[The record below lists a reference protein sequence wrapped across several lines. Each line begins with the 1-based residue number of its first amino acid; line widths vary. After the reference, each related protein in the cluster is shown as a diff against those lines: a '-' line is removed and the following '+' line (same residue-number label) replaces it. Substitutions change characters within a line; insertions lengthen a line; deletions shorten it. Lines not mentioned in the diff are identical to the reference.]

1 MTYEPDAWIAA
12 LFRDA
17 GISAAAAR
25 IHATVDRFDNA
36 MLAAAATAVPDNP
49 SAITQLF
56 HGAIDP
62 ITYRAEL
69 VPRQLLTSAALAR
82 ILGALQL
89 IETELDCYLA
99 DRDVV
104 HLSNALGDGMQ
115 NLFQALRQCFGFWRL
130 PKDPARP
137 GLKIRHLSLQLAIAD
152 GREDAHAGPALK
164 ILVDG
169 KEMLAR
175 VGARQYSGFPAA
187 DLLGMDTPLLPAEPP
202 RFVPLYRE
210 AGCRP
215 VTGCLAAI
223 IHTYGDNIAWNAFR
237 RFDDFYT
244 PAMQPEPDDGS
255 PFGRPRA
262 FNGAQYRAE
271 VQRAKAELDAVMRS
285 I

>member
-1 MTYEPDAWIAA
+1 MAA
-12 LFRDA
+12 LLRDA

-36 MLAAAATAVPDNP
+36 MLLAAARAVPDNP
-49 SAITQLF
+49 VAITQLF

-62 ITYRAEL
+62 ITYRAGL

-89 IETELDCYLA
+89 IDTELDCYLA

-115 NLFQALRQCFGFWRL
+115 NLYQALRHCFGFWRL

-137 GLKIRHLSLQLAIAD
+137 GLTIRHLSLQLAIAD
-152 GREDAHAGPALK
+152 GPEDADAVPALK
-164 ILVDG
+164 ILIDG
-169 KEMLAR
+169 KEMLAK
-175 VGARQYSGFPAA
+175 VGERQYSGFPAA
-187 DLLGMDTPLLPAEPP
+187 DLLGMDTPLLPAEPA

-210 AGCRP
+210 TGSRP

-237 RFDDFYT
+237 QFDDYYT
-244 PAMQPEPDDGS
+244 PVMQPEPDDGR

-271 VQRAKAELDAVMRS
+271 VQRAQAELDALMHA
-285 I
+285 